1 MIPFGIVATLSLL
14 YFGVLFA
21 VAYYADQRYRAGRS
35 LIDNPNVYSFSL
47 AVYCTSWTF
56 YGSVGRAATS
66 GIDFLAIY
74 LGPTLMAFTWW
85 FLLRKMV
92 RISKEQN
99 IVSIADFVSSRYGKS
114 AVLGAVV
121 TIFAVLGIMPYIAL
135 QLKAVARSFELL
147 TIPPEQ
153 LAHGARRYLPA
164 LAEQVDTALIA
175 ALLLALF
182 GIMFGARHLNVTQR
196 HEGLVAAVALESL
209 LKVVAFLMVGL
220 FVTYGLHDGFGDL
233 FDKFIERFPERRQLL
248 MLNTDQI
255 PYPEW
260 FTLTF
265 MAMMAVMF
273 LPRQFHI
280 MVIENCRESHIREA
294 MWRFPAYLFLITLF
308 VIPIAIA
315 GLLHN
320 DGATA
325 NADFFVLQLPLET
338 GHPWLALMVF
348 IGGFSASAGMVMV
361 ESVALATMI
370 LNHLLMPI
378 ILRFYSGAANLS
390 RLLINLKRFGIIVVI
405 MLGYLYYRFLG
416 ESAALVNIGLI
427 SFMAATQFAPAIIGG
442 LYWRGATRR
451 GATVG
456 LVLGFIVWFY
466 TLLIPSF
473 VDSGWVGRAI
483 IDHGLF
489 GLELLRPTELFGL
502 TGFDLWTHALFWT
515 MFVNVGSFVGISLLT
530 EPIPAETE
538 QIDKFVDVYEQR
550 GGAALLRRITK
561 APTIVEFVDL
571 MAKFIGEKQA
581 HAAISTYL
589 GDRIIDEKGSLS
601 EQELPQLKRFTELT
615 LAGSVGAAPAR
626 IIIDNYL
633 TARGSHMED
642 VFDIFG
648 SVTISR
654 TASREQLSVLYEA
667 ARAAASSADLQ
678 TVLDEILKIF
688 TDQFRFDL
696 CVIRILDPES
706 HRLKV
711 RSQRGMT
718 ESHFSD
724 SDRDLSMDTFI
735 GEAFLT
741 NRMVVVND
749 CDSISKEKTAEIAR
763 REGIASLAHAP
774 ISAEGETI
782 GVISAFSRSAKGIFT
797 DEFIELF
804 GSLAGQVGVAWR
816 NAQQAE
822 KLMVAREQQREL
834 AIAKTIQLDLL
845 PTTVPNI
852 FGVKLGGVCVPAKS
866 VGGDYYD
873 FLLKPDGQ
881 LGLVIAD
888 VSGHNVGAALLMA
901 ETRTL
906 IRARNGLS
914 GSPSELIGELNRFF
928 YEDLTRAELFVT
940 MFYMEYHPER
950 RKAVFASAGH
960 SPPLLWRRATGD
972 CERLDVEGLILGVR
986 REFPYEEKTVHF
998 APGDVLLLY
1007 TDGIIEASNP
1017 SGELFGE
1024 DRLADLLGEAH
1035 ELSPQEIIDR
1045 IFAQVRLFTG
1055 AHGFQDD
1062 VSLIVMR
1069 IEAIENNLLESGA
1082 VVLK

>member
-1 MIPFGIVATLSLL
+1 MIPFSTVAILSLL
-14 YFGVLFA
+14 YFGLLF
-21 VAYYADQRYRAGRS
+21 VFAYYADKRCRTGCS

-99 IVSIADFVSSRYGKS
+99 IVSIADFISSRFGKS
-114 AVLGAVV
+114 ATLGALV
-121 TIFAVLGIMPYIAL
+121 TLFAVLGIMPYIAL
-135 QLKAVARSFELL
+135 QLKAVSRSFELL
-147 TIPPEQ
+147 TAPP
-153 LAHGARRYLPA
+153 ARLVDSARHYLPT
-164 LAEQVDTALIA
+164 LTEQIDTALIA
-175 ALLLALF
+175 AALLAVF
-182 GIMFGARHLNVTQR
+182 GIIFGARHLNVTQR

-209 LKVVAFLMVGL
+209 LKLAAFLMVGIYIT
-220 FVTYGLHDGFGDL
+220 FGMHDGFADL
-233 FDKFIERFPERRQLL
+233 FGKFLERFPEKSQLL
-248 MLNTDQI
+248 MLNTTQV

-260 FTLTF
+260 FSLTF

-280 MVIENCRESHIREA
+280 MVIENCREQHIREA

-308 VIPIAIA
+308 VIPIAMS

-320 DGATA
+320 QGNTT

-338 GHPWLALMVF
+338 GQPWLALVVF

-370 LNHLLMPI
+370 LNHLLVPL
-378 ILRFYSGAANLS
+378 ILRFYSGTADIS
-390 RLLINLKRFGIIVVI
+390 RLLIYLKRCGIIFVI
-405 MLGYLYYRFLG
+405 MLGYLYCRFLS
-416 ESAALVNIGLI
+416 ETAALVNIGLV
-427 SFMAATQFAPAIIGG
+427 SFMAATQFAPAVIGG
-442 LYWRGATRR
+442 IYWRGATRR

-466 TLLIPSF
+466 TLLVPSF
-473 VDSGWVGRAI
+473 VDSGWIGRTLL
-483 IDHGLF
+483 DEGLF
-489 GLELLRPTELFGL
+489 GLAVLRPTELFGL
-502 TGFDLWTHALFWT
+502 TGFDPWSHALFWT
-515 MFVNVGSFVGISLLT
+515 MFFNVGSFIGISLLT
-530 EPIPAETE
+530 EPLKAETE
-538 QIDKFVDVYEQR
+538 QIDKFVDVYEQK
-550 GGAALLRRITK
+550 GGPTLLRRISK
-561 APTIVEFVDL
+561 APTIIEFVDL

-581 HAAISTYL
+581 HAAISSYL

-626 IIIDNYL
+626 IIIENYL
-633 TARGSHMED
+633 AARGSHMED

-706 HRLKV
+706 RMLKV
-711 RSQRGMT
+711 RSQRGMS
-718 ESHFSD
+718 EGHFGD
-724 SDRDLSMDTFI
+724 SDRDVNMDTFI

-741 NRMVVVND
+741 NRMVVIND
-749 CDSISKEKTAEIAR
+749 SETISKQKTAEIAR
-763 REGIASLAHAP
+763 REGIASFAHAP

-782 GVISAFSRSAKGIFT
+782 GVISAFSRTSKGIFT
-797 DEFIELF
+797 DEFVELF

-845 PTTVPNI
+845 PTKVPEVPGI
-852 FGVKLGGVCVPAKS
+852 ELGGICVPAKS

-873 FLLKPDGQ
+873 FLLKPGGRLD
-881 LGLVIAD
+881 LVIAD

-906 IRARNGLS
+906 IRARNGQS
-914 GSPSELIGELNRFF
+914 RSPAALISELNSFF
-928 YEDLTRAELFVT
+928 YDDLSRAELFVT
-940 MFYMEYHPER
+940 MFYMEYNPEQR
-950 RKAVFASAGH
+950 SAFYASAGH
-960 SPPLLWRRATGD
+960 SQPLIWRKATGN
-972 CERLDVEGLILGVR
+972 CERLDAEGLILGVR
-986 REFPYEEKTVHF
+986 REFPYEEETVDF
-998 APGDVLLLY
+998 APGDILLLY
-1007 TDGIIEASNP
+1007 TDGIIEANDQN
-1017 SGELFGE
+1017 GEMFGE
-1024 DRLADLLGEAH
+1024 NRLIELL
-1035 ELSPQEIIDR
+1035 QESHALPAQALIDR
-1045 IFAQVRLFTG
+1045 IFNQVRLFTG
-1055 AHGFQDD
+1055 SQGFSDD
-1062 VSLIVMR
+1062 VSLVVMR
-1069 IEAIENNLLESGA
+1069 VVDENNLA
-1082 VVLK
+1082 